1 MRLCSALPGVLRLHC
16 DRFLRRGR
24 AEEWNPKLCF
34 IMTVQWQKSPLA
46 AALGQDNQSMA
57 EPSVRVH
64 ISVPTA
70 VSCSQSCFVTP
81 LKLVELWLT
90 QFACLSV
97 CAHKGERA
105 GAGSCAQMREVVKPG
120 AV

>member
-1 MRLCSALPGVLRLHC
+1 
-16 DRFLRRGR
+16 
-24 AEEWNPKLCF
+24 
-34 IMTVQWQKSPLA
+34 MTLQWQKSPLA

-64 ISVPTA
+64 ISVPAA

>member
-1 MRLCSALPGVLRLHC
+1 MRLCSALPGVVQLHC

-34 IMTVQWQKSPLA
+34 TMTLQWQKSPLA

-97 CAHKGERA
+97 CL
-105 GAGSCAQMREVVKPG
+105 CT
-120 AV
+120 